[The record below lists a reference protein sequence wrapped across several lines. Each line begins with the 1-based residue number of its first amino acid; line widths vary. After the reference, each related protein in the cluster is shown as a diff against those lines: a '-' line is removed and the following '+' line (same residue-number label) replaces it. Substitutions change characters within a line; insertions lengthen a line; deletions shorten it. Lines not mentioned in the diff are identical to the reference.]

1 MGKIIIKEQVIPDMD
16 SIKNLYSDVSWTA
29 YTSNPSKLEQAIS
42 NSLKVWT
49 VLDDDLKRN
58 VGGYACIFKKL

>member
-16 SIKNLYSDVSWTA
+16 SIMNLYSEVSWTT

-49 VLDDDLKRN
+49 VWDDDLKRN
-58 VGGYACIFKKL
+58 AGGGVTHVF